1 MKIRFFEAVFSPLFK
16 IRYHYKNDNTVN
28 DNTACLAKLWILLDL
43 KLYQLI
49 IKFWLIN
56 LTGVR
61 KIETISSKIHQE
73 KIMAIVRDF
82 FSFLAQICKVWFCST
97 FILSFFFSL
106 NGVQISALTD
116 MQHDM
121 SPHQNYQFQKSKKRI
136 RVVLDFQK

>member
-97 FILSFFFSL
+97 FILSFFFIKWRSNFCIDWYATWYESTSKL
-106 NGVQISALTD
+106 SV
-116 MQHDM
+116 
-121 SPHQNYQFQKSKKRI
+121 SKK
-136 RVVLDFQK
+136 